1 MKTLDKIDNFL
12 VEGKMEDRDRKDI
25 IKLTKTI
32 DKSINKFI
40 NIASKYGSIDEFV
53 MEELIDDLRKMK
65 SDLYEIEGDTISLI
79 EQMEDLI

>member
-53 MEELIDDLRKMK
+53 MEELINDLRKMK